1 MQIGAFQTS
10 KQAIQSIYQNKGLVR
25 GFYAGFGSFV
35 LRDIPFSAIQFPLYE
50 YLKMRTI
57 YFYASRNKND
67 ADRVQIPAYC
77 NSINGSIAGSTAGL
91 LTTPFDVIK
100 TRKMTFQT

>member
-1 MQIGAFQTS
+1 M
-10 KQAIQSIYQNKGLVR
+10 
-25 GFYAGFGSFV
+25 

-50 YLKMRTI
+50 FLKMKTI
-57 YFYASRNKND
+57 NYYAAKNMHD
-67 ADRVQIPAYC
+67 ADRIQIPAYC

-100 TRKMTFQT
+100 TRKMTFQTQSTSAVALVK